1 MESKSKG
8 IIYRVARMPYDGNV
22 RFYRS
27 NARHGYKEGWVYI
40 VGRKE
45 NRVYFSARSVVR

>member
-1 MESKSKG
+1 MEPKSKG
-8 IIYRVARMPYDGNV
+8 IIYRVARIDGNV
-22 RFYRS
+22 RFYKS